1 MSRSAM
7 SGAWHRTWP
16 VRTRRGHQPAGL
28 QEACNA
34 RLTWIEGRVAPC
46 SSSSLCFALV
56 LAGPAAAQ
64 PQELIPG
71 LTYER
76 KVEFTTRGPV
86 VANVLT
92 VPRPGGL
99 WQLKPVL
106 SNESMLGTERLTAI
120 EQRYSAGATVAGING
135 DLFGYQRGAERRS

>member
-1 MSRSAM
+1 ML
-7 SGAWHRTWP
+7 
-16 VRTRRGHQPAGL
+16 RRAV
-28 QEACNA
+28 
-34 RLTWIEGRVAPC
+34 IV
-46 SSSSLCFALV
+46 SSLALV
-56 LAGPAAAQ
+56 LVGPAPAQ
-64 PQELIPG
+64 TQELIPG

-76 KVEFTTRGPV
+76 KLEFTTRGPV

-120 EQRYSAGATVAGING
+120 EQRYSAQAPPSRGSTATCS
-135 DLFGYQRGAERRS
+135 RRTGRRAAS